1 MRRTTTLMTTALLA
15 LSLAPA
21 LQAQGYHQD
30 DRRPED
36 QRQDGQRPD
45 DRRQD
50 DRYQNDDRYPD
61 AAHLDRVSE
70 LAHGIDETA
79 TYIRRQFERNNRRPN
94 RDEARVMEQ
103 LRALNEQAA
112 RFHDDVESSRQNP
125 RHTAREFAA
134 LENAFNDAARSLRRT
149 GSRSYV
155 NRGMVRIY
163 TQMNEL
169 SGYYGRRA
177 GYYGTWDHPRY
188 DQGHDR
194 YDRGHDNH
202 DGDDHDR
209 DHGHD
214 NGYRPPYNF

>member
-21 LQAQGYHQD
+21 LQAQGQGYHQD
-30 DRRPED
+30 DR
-36 QRQDGQRPD
+36 RPD

-50 DRYQNDDRYPD
+50 DDHYPD
-61 AAHLDRVSE
+61 AAHIGRVSE

-103 LRALNEQAA
+103 LRGLNEQAA
-112 RFHDDVESSRQNP
+112 RFHDQVESDRQNP

-134 LENAFNDAARSLRRT
+134 LENAFNDAARSLRHT

-163 TQMNEL
+163 TLMNEL

-194 YDRGHDNH
+194 YDRH

>member
-1 MRRTTTLMTTALLA
+1 MSVSEPMLTEVPSAVPVLRYRWFAFGTLGIRYWLFVNDHAKALLA
-15 LSLAPA
+15 VL
-21 LQAQGYHQD
+21 
-30 DRRPED
+30 E
-36 QRQDGQRPD
+36 RQT
-45 DRRQD
+45 
-50 DRYQNDDRYPD
+50 
-61 AAHLDRVSE
+61 E

-177 GYYGTWDHPRY
+177 VPTDSAVAYSSSSRADSAPSGPTGVQVTAATIPPFGGTRFGWVGAGVRTGPSSPYGRSCAS
-188 DQGHDR
+188 R
-194 YDRGHDNH
+194 
-202 DGDDHDR
+202 
-209 DHGHD
+209 
-214 NGYRPPYNF
+214 